1 MKKILDIID
10 DFLNELTMYRLLVY
24 GLLLIAAIAIAF
36 SATGRLTISTS
47 DLIIDLGLL
56 SAVCY
61 LVDRVLAKIW
71 QAVPNQESWL
81 ITALIL
87 FFILPPALSAT
98 TAAAIAITGFVAI
111 ASKYIV
117 ARHNKH
123 LFNPAAFGAAVIGL
137 TGLLHASWWVGN
149 TAMWPYVLIFGLLVV
164 RKIRHFSLLLSFV
177 GVTLVV
183 TFISFAMQGQ
193 HIGPNI
199 KPVLLASPLI
209 FLGTIMLTEP
219 YTMPA
224 RRFQQMIF
232 GGLVGA
238 LYGFHPQVLGFYVY
252 PETALVL
259 GNIYAYAVNPKLK
272 LKLVLK
278 EVQPM
283 SDRVSNYIFESPKK
297 LDFVPGQYM
306 DWTLPGVVFDGRGN
320 RRTFTIASAPS
331 ENEIMLGAKFYE
343 PSSAYKKKLRSLK
356 PGETVV
362 TGQIA
367 GNFILPN
374 DQSQKLLFIA
384 GGIGI
389 TPFRSMLKYLID
401 TEQKR
406 DTTVIYLVSNPREVS
421 YRDVLDQAA
430 DKGMKII
437 PILTAPSTEAWEGVQ
452 GQLNEEVLAQYV
464 PDLSERKAYISGPQ
478 VMVTQTKRL
487 LQKTG
492 VKRAKIVS
500 DYFSGY

>member
-1 MKKILDIID
+1 
-10 DFLNELTMYRLLVY
+10 
-24 GLLLIAAIAIAF
+24 
-36 SATGRLTISTS
+36 
-47 DLIIDLGLL
+47 
-56 SAVCY
+56 
-61 LVDRVLAKIW
+61 
-71 QAVPNQESWL
+71 
-81 ITALIL
+81 
-87 FFILPPALSAT
+87 
-98 TAAAIAITGFVAI
+98 
-111 ASKYIV
+111 
-117 ARHNKH
+117 
-123 LFNPAAFGAAVIGL
+123 
-137 TGLLHASWWVGN
+137 
-149 TAMWPYVLIFGLLVV
+149 
-164 RKIRHFSLLLSFV
+164 
-177 GVTLVV
+177 
-183 TFISFAMQGQ
+183 
-193 HIGPNI
+193 
-199 KPVLLASPLI
+199 
-209 FLGTIMLTEP
+209 
-219 YTMPA
+219 
-224 RRFQQMIF
+224 
-232 GGLVGA
+232 
-238 LYGFHPQVLGFYVY
+238 
-252 PETALVL
+252 
-259 GNIYAYAVNPKLK
+259 
-272 LKLVLK
+272 
-278 EVQPM
+278 
-283 SDRVSNYIFESPKK
+283 
-297 LDFVPGQYM
+297 
-306 DWTLPGVVFDGRGN
+306 
-320 RRTFTIASAPS
+320 
-331 ENEIMLGAKFYE
+331 
-343 PSSAYKKKLRSLK
+343 
-356 PGETVV
+356 V